1 MFEDVSSFSFAK
13 KTLQKVLTSTLGRTI
28 IKIPS
33 ILVKNILLLWEEGRI
48 MMTKEE
54 ILERSRKEKKDE
66 GTEYMMNRGRR
77 YGVMAMS
84 SMFIILAVFNMYQG
98 QDNNQILAIFWAYLG
113 YESYGM
119 YTATHQK
126 KRLVAAAAGVIA
138 GILFAITYVIHVIAK

>member
-1 MFEDVSSFSFAK
+1 MHF
-13 KTLQKVLTSTLGRTI
+13 TMC
-28 IKIPS
+28 
-33 ILVKNILLLWEEGRI
+33 KNDRQDNCGNKFYQGIYDC
-48 MMTKEE
+48 K
-54 ILERSRKEKKDE
+54 
-66 GTEYMMNRGRR
+66 
-77 YGVMAMS
+77 
-84 SMFIILAVFNMYQG
+84 YQG

>member
-1 MFEDVSSFSFAK
+1 
-13 KTLQKVLTSTLGRTI
+13 
-28 IKIPS
+28 
-33 ILVKNILLLWEEGRI
+33 

-54 ILERSRKEKKDE
+54 ILEKSRKEKKDE
-66 GTEYMMNRGRR
+66 GTEYMMNKGRR

-119 YTATHQK
+119 YTVTHQK

-138 GILFAITYVIHVIAK
+138 GILFVITYVIHVIAK

>member
-1 MFEDVSSFSFAK
+1 
-13 KTLQKVLTSTLGRTI
+13 
-28 IKIPS
+28 
-33 ILVKNILLLWEEGRI
+33 

-54 ILERSRKEKKDE
+54 ILERSRKKKKDE

-126 KRLVAAAAGVIA
+126 KRLDCSGSWCYCRNSVCDYLCDSCHCKVRREQDD
-138 GILFAITYVIHVIAK
+138 